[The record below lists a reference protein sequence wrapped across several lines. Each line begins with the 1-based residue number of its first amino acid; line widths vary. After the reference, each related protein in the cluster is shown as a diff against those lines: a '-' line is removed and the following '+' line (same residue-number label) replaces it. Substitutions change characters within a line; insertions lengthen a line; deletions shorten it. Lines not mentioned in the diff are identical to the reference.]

1 MSHQLIERSSDL
13 KRLQDDGFHV
23 EVRSGHLVIQSIPYL
38 NNTGQL
44 GSGVLSAKLV
54 LAGDVTSTPNHVAY
68 FTGEYPCNQHG
79 TPIEQI
85 RHTSNREVIDDVLSA
100 DHSFSSQPQG
110 GFKNYYEMMTTYIT
124 IISGPAELVHPTVT
138 ARTFPVLAPAETS
151 VFKYQDTATSRAGIG
166 AVSRKIEL
174 QKIAIVGVGGTG
186 SYILDLVAKTP
197 VREIHLFDG
206 DVFLQHNGFRSPG
219 APSRKQLETAPK
231 KCSYFEAIYSNMRT
245 GIVPHEYFIDE
256 KNVEE
261 LKGMDFVFLSMDGGE
276 AKRVIV
282 DKLEEYDIPFVDTGM
297 GIQLVGD
304 TLHGVLRVTTSTASK
319 RDHVKGGRV
328 SFVDTDDNNDYASN
342 IQVAELNA
350 LSATL
355 AVIKWKKVF
364 GFYQD
369 YDQEHHCTYT
379 IDGNHLWNEEKIEV

>member
-13 KRLQDDGFHV
+13 KKLRDDGFHI
-23 EVRSGHLVIQSIPYL
+23 EIRSGHLVIQSVPYL
-38 NNTGQL
+38 SDKGQL
-44 GSGVLSAKLV
+44 GLGVLSTKLV
-54 LAGDVTSTPNHVAY
+54 LAGDITSTPNHVAY
-68 FTGEYPCNQHG
+68 FTGEYPCNQNG

-85 RHTSNREVIDDVLSA
+85 RHASNREVIDEMLSA
-100 DHSFSSQPQG
+100 DHSFSNQPQG
-110 GFKNYYEMMTTYIT
+110 GFKDYYEMMTTYVA

-138 ARTFPVLAPAETS
+138 ARTFPVLAPTEES

-166 AVSRKIEL
+166 AVNKKIDL

-219 APSRKQLETAPK
+219 APSREQLETVPT
-231 KCSYFEAIYSNMRT
+231 KCSYFENIYSNMRT
-245 GIVPHEYFIDE
+245 GIVSHEYLIDE
-256 KNVEE
+256 MNVEE
-261 LKGMDFVFLSMDGGE
+261 LQEMDFVFLSMDGGE
-276 AKRVIV
+276 AKKIIV
-282 DKLEEYDIPFVDTGM
+282 DKLEEFNIPFVDTGM

-304 TLHGVLRVTTSTASK
+304 SLHGVLRVTTSTSSK
-319 RDHVKGGRV
+319 RDHVKGGRM
-328 SFVDTDDNNDYASN
+328 SFVDTDDNNDYSSN
-342 IQVAELNA
+342 IQIAELNA

-369 YDQEHHCTYT
+369 YDKEHHCTYT